1 MPAWSFHIKLAS
13 EISAVLNLDE
23 QEKNLFILSNLIP
36 DIKSGFLIPMD
47 KPVWSK
53 YSHYY
58 IYKDELS
65 LPDLEKYKNIYWDKN
80 DIISTGVYCHI
91 LLDYYLNNLLKEDYF
106 IYNEENII
114 TGMKTLNGIFYGDR
128 PACIKFKHKN
138 FNLIAEW
145 LGVEN
150 KFSFPKQNI
159 DIKTDYGIY
168 TITPRDIEL
177 TEQWIFEHY
186 KNPKSEFPQNE
197 LITEEG
203 MDKFFKDSREF
214 VLNHIGI

>member
-13 EISAVLNLDE
+13 EVSAVLNLDE

-106 IYNEENII
+106 IYNEDNII

-128 PACIKFKHKN
+128 PSCIKFKHKN
-138 FNLIAEW
+138 GVIA
-145 LGVEN
+145 LSIVL
-150 KFSFPKQNI
+150 F
-159 DIKTDYGIY
+159 
-168 TITPRDIEL
+168 EL
-177 TEQWIFEHY
+177 
-186 KNPKSEFPQNE
+186 
-197 LITEEG
+197 L
-203 MDKFFKDSREF
+203 
-214 VLNHIGI
+214 L